1 MDPRLKSELP
11 LTASCDFQPVLSLL
25 ALIQAFH
32 SSRALAD
39 TMARKYG
46 HIVMLSPDFTI
57 LLSYRL
63 RYRLKLTQPQL
74 LLHFALWLDFQ
85 LLRALTKIQTH
96 DKLETDKLT
105 VPYHHFLIIC
115 FSPRSKTR
123 LPL

>member
-1 MDPRLKSELP
+1 
-11 LTASCDFQPVLSLL
+11 
-25 ALIQAFH
+25 
-32 SSRALAD
+32 
-39 TMARKYG
+39 MARKYG
-46 HIVMLSPDFTI
+46 HIVMLSPDFTSTDDTHQLII